1 MQSFRSNRIARTYTW
16 EIPAPPDRVF
26 PLLCPVRESEWIPGW
41 SCDLIYSES
50 GVAEKGCIFKTS
62 FPGEGEELWVVA
74 RHEPES
80 GRFEA
85 LRFIA
90 GSRLVTVEVSLSSAD
105 GRATTLVWVQ
115 TITALDDAGNEYVDN
130 FSEPAHQARMDAL
143 GKMLAHYCETGRMLG
158 AGGEPA

>member
-1 MQSFRSNRIARTYTW
+1 MQSFRARRIARTYTW
-16 EIPAPPDRVF
+16 EIPAPPERVF

-62 FPGEGEELWVVA
+62 FPGEGEEVWVVT

-80 GRFEA
+80 RRFDA
-85 LRFIA
+85 VRFIE
-90 GSRLVTVEVSLSSAD
+90 GSRLVTAEVSLSSAD
-105 GRATTLVWVQ
+105 GRSTTLVWVQ
-115 TITALDDAGNEYVDN
+115 TITALGAAGNEYIDN

-143 GKMLAHYCETGRMLG
+143 GTMLAHYCGTGRMLG
-158 AGGEPA
+158 AGGESA